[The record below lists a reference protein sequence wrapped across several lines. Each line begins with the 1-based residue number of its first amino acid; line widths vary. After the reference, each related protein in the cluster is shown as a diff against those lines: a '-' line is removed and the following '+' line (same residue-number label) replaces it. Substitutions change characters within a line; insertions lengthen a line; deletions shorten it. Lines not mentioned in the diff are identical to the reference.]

1 MKIKRCISVIL
12 SLLVSI
18 SLCGCGLMSSKN
30 KQSEEP
36 AKEFDIKA
44 AESIAE
50 NYIKYLMQEDY
61 EKATKFYSK
70 KLSKTARNTEKQQL
84 KIKGYN
90 IEEVNEVGNSGIFK
104 IKVIRSNETEPY
116 ASLDEY
122 SIKVIQEEKEYKI
135 EDIQSNSEKEARADK
150 NQIRLKSKSNVES
163 NLIIDTTGLPN
174 YAFAK
179 DDKAKTHKI
188 MVPRDN
194 YGPMSFS
201 FHGYDI
207 AVTTY
212 NDRYSFAGLI
222 RVDESMPTQ
231 GGQKGGDQ
239 GEQGGQ
245 EGKGQ
250 EGAAE
255 GGLREKPIG
264 KEITALDIIE
274 NAKIDFLTF
283 SSDEKHILMQYTK
296 KGGGKCI
303 RLYASEG
310 GDLIPYEFEQNYPI
324 DKVDIIYSCF
334 SEEVLNYEVVP
345 RANSDKAIG
354 KYIGRWQLDLKE
366 FKPSKM

>member
-1 MKIKRCISVIL
+1 MKMKRCISMIL

-18 SLCGCGLMSSKN
+18 SLCSCGLMSSKN

-36 AKEFDIKA
+36 VKEFDIKA

-50 NYIKYLMQEDY
+50 NYIRYLMQEDY
-61 EKATKFYSK
+61 EKASKFYSK
-70 KLSKTARNTEKQQL
+70 KLSKTTKSTEKQQL

-104 IKVIRSNETEPY
+104 MKVIRSNETEPY

-122 SIKVIQEEKEYKI
+122 SIKIIQEEKEYRI
-135 EDIQSNSEKEARADK
+135 EDIQSSSEKEARADK
-150 NQIRLKSKSNVES
+150 SQIRLKSKSNVES
-163 NLIIDTTGLPN
+163 NLIIDTAGLPN

-207 AVTTY
+207 ALATY

-222 RVDESMPTQ
+222 RIDESMPTQ
-231 GGQKGGDQ
+231 GGQKDSGQGGKGAQ
-239 GEQGGQ
+239 EQGG
-245 EGKGQ
+245 
-250 EGAAE
+250 GAQ

-283 SSDEKHILMQYTK
+283 SSDEKYILIQYTK
-296 KGGGKCI
+296 KSGGKCI

-324 DKVDIIYSCF
+324 DKVDIVYSCF
-334 SEEVLNYEVVP
+334 SEEVLNYEVIP
-345 RANSDKAIG
+345 RGNSNKDIG

>member
-1 MKIKRCISVIL
+1 MKIKKCISLIL
-12 SLLVSI
+12 SLLVTV
-18 SLCGCGLMSSKN
+18 SLCGCGLMSSKK

-36 AKEFDIKA
+36 VKEFDIKA

-61 EKATKFYSK
+61 EKANKFYSK
-70 KLSKTARNTEKQQL
+70 KLSKTTKSTEKQPL
-84 KIKGYN
+84 KIKGYSMQ
-90 IEEVNEVGNSGIFK
+90 EVNEVGNSGIFK

-122 SIKVIQEEKEYKI
+122 SIKIIQEEKEYKI
-135 EDIQSNSEKEARADK
+135 EDIQSTSEKEARADK
-150 NQIRLKSKSNVES
+150 SQIRLKSKSNVES
-163 NLIIDTTGLPN
+163 NLIVDTAGLPN
-174 YAFAK
+174 YAFSK
-179 DDKAKTHKI
+179 DDKARTHKI
-188 MVPRDN
+188 LVPKDN

-231 GGQKGGDQ
+231 GGKNEGG
-239 GEQGGQ
+239 QGGQ
-245 EGKGQ
+245 GGQ
-250 EGAAE
+250 GQGQGGAD
-255 GGLREKPIG
+255 GSGLREKPIG
-264 KEITALDIIE
+264 KEITALDILE
-274 NAKIDFLTF
+274 NAKINFLTF
-283 SSDEKHILMQYTK
+283 SSDEKYILMQYTK

-324 DKVDIIYSCF
+324 DKVDIVYSSF
-334 SEEVLNYEVVP
+334 SEEVLNYEVIP
-345 RANSDKAIG
+345 RTNSDKTIG

>member
-30 KQSEEP
+30 KQSDEP
-36 AKEFDIKA
+36 VKEFDIKA

-50 NYIKYLMQEDY
+50 NYVKYLMQEDY
-61 EKATKFYSK
+61 EKANKFYSK
-70 KLSKTARNTEKQQL
+70 KLSKTTKTTEKQPL

-90 IEEVNEVGNSGIFK
+90 IEEVNEVGNSGTFK
-104 IKVIRSNETEPY
+104 IKVIRSNETQPY

-122 SIKVIQEEKEYKI
+122 SIKVIHEEKEYKI
-135 EDIQSNSEKEARADK
+135 DAIQSTSEKEARADK
-150 NQIRLKSKSNVES
+150 SQIRLKSKSNVES
-163 NLIIDTTGLPN
+163 NLIIDTSGLPN

-188 MVPRDN
+188 LVPKDN
-194 YGPMSFS
+194 YGSMSFS

-212 NDRYSFAGLI
+212 NDRYSFAGLVKI
-222 RVDESMPTQ
+222 DESMPTQ
-231 GGQKGGDQ
+231 GGK

-245 EGKGQ
+245 GGQ
-250 EGAAE
+250 GGQGQGGAAAGA

-264 KEITALDIIE
+264 KEITPLDILE

-283 SSDEKHILMQYTK
+283 SADEKYILIQYTK
-296 KGGGKCI
+296 KSGGKCI
-303 RLYASEG
+303 RLYTSEG

-324 DKVDIIYSCF
+324 DKVDIVYSCF
-334 SEEVLNYEVVP
+334 CEGVLNYEVIP
-345 RANSDKAIG
+345 RTNSDKAIG